1 MGVISMESGHGLKIF
16 VHASHVIISNFP
28 QPSTS
33 SYTYAVSAYVF
44 TSLCRWRTKIVL
56 NLKESHLTSNMA
68 KKFNDI
74 QPSLLLF
81 LHRLRSI
88 TVQDEVHLLKYH
100 RIVAGSVYTI
110 IVFTG

>member
-1 MGVISMESGHGLKIF
+1 MYL
-16 VHASHVIISNFP
+16 
-28 QPSTS
+28 QYLLTL
-33 SYTYAVSAYVF
+33 YVF
-44 TSLCRWRTKIVL
+44 TLLCRWRTKIVL

-88 TVQDEVHLLKYH
+88 TVQDEVHLVIKSQ
-100 RIVAGSVYTI
+100 RRVASSIGRVLSIAGGGVPPPP
-110 IVFTG
+110 

>member
-1 MGVISMESGHGLKIF
+1 MVYSLL
-16 VHASHVIISNFP
+16 
-28 QPSTS
+28 TL
-33 SYTYAVSAYVF
+33 
-44 TSLCRWRTKIVL
+44 LCRWQTKIVL

-88 TVQDEVHLLKYH
+88 TVQDQVHYKAIGELQCMKVNKRYRKVSSLIRRNFYQFCHLLSLVK
-100 RIVAGSVYTI
+100 I
-110 IVFTG
+110 

>member
-1 MGVISMESGHGLKIF
+1 MNFAGCIST
-16 VHASHVIISNFP
+16 IIYSLL
-28 QPSTS
+28 
-33 SYTYAVSAYVF
+33 V
-44 TSLCRWRTKIVL
+44 SLCRWRTKIVL

-88 TVQDEVHLLKYH
+88 TVQDEVHFKL
-100 RIVAGSVYTI
+100 
-110 IVFTG
+110 